1 MTDETVVGTTEPIKK
16 VVSMGDRRYD
26 TQKTIEDE
34 EKELEELIQQQ
45 KDDAEVQ
52 EKKDKIIE
60 GLNTRESIIYFD
72 DFIEMHGIAKFVGI
86 CEMANLK
93 VPDYKDENINY
104 EELINKILTI
114 AENSNGEIPATQ
126 KIISLINQYKN
137 D

>member
-1 MTDETVVGTTEPIKK
+1 MKSTFINKLNKMVNIGGGEIEFYGTMRVGDGSVVKISKNK
-16 VVSMGDRRYD
+16 IH
-26 TQKTIEDE
+26 IE
-34 EKELEELIQQQ
+34 
-45 KDDAEVQ
+45 
-52 EKKDKIIE
+52 KDKIIE

>member
-1 MTDETVVGTTEPIKK
+1 MKSTFINKLNKMVNIGGGEIEFYGTMRVGDGSVVKISKNK
-16 VVSMGDRRYD
+16 IH
-26 TQKTIEDE
+26 IE
-34 EKELEELIQQQ
+34 
-45 KDDAEVQ
+45 
-52 EKKDKIIE
+52 KDKIIE

-93 VPDYKDENINY
+93 IPDYVDEDVDY

-114 AENSNGEIPATQ
+114 AENSNFKVPATK

>member
-1 MTDETVVGTTEPIKK
+1 MKSIFINKLNKMVNIEGGDIEFYGTMRVGDGSVVKISKNK
-16 VVSMGDRRYD
+16 IH
-26 TQKTIEDE
+26 IE
-34 EKELEELIQQQ
+34 
-45 KDDAEVQ
+45 
-52 EKKDKIIE
+52 KDKIIE
-60 GLNTRESIIYFD
+60 VLNTRECIIYFD

-93 VPDYKDENINY
+93 IPDYVDEDIDY

-114 AENSNGEIPATQ
+114 AENSNFKAPATK

>member
-1 MTDETVVGTTEPIKK
+1 MKNTFINKLNKMVNIGGGEIEFYGTMRVGDGSVVKISKNK
-16 VVSMGDRRYD
+16 IH
-26 TQKTIEDE
+26 IE
-34 EKELEELIQQQ
+34 
-45 KDDAEVQ
+45 
-52 EKKDKIIE
+52 KDKIIE

>member
-1 MTDETVVGTTEPIKK
+1 MKSTFINKLNKMVNIGGGEIEFYGTMRVGDGYVVKISKNK
-16 VVSMGDRRYD
+16 IH
-26 TQKTIEDE
+26 IE
-34 EKELEELIQQQ
+34 
-45 KDDAEVQ
+45 
-52 EKKDKIIE
+52 KDKIIE
-60 GLNTRESIIYFD
+60 IFNTRECIIYFD

-93 VPDYKDENINY
+93 IPDYVDEDIDY

-114 AENSNGEIPATQ
+114 AENSNFKVPATK

>member
-1 MTDETVVGTTEPIKK
+1 MKSTFINKLNKMVHLGGGEIEFYGTMRVGDGSVVKISKNK
-16 VVSMGDRRYD
+16 IH
-26 TQKTIEDE
+26 IE
-34 EKELEELIQQQ
+34 
-45 KDDAEVQ
+45 
-52 EKKDKIIE
+52 KDKIIE
-60 GLNTRESIIYFD
+60 KFNTRECIIYFD

-93 VPDYKDENINY
+93 IPDYVDEDIDY

-114 AENSNGEIPATQ
+114 AENSNFKVPATK

>member
-1 MTDETVVGTTEPIKK
+1 MVNIEGGDIEFYGTMRVGDGSVVKISKNK
-16 VVSMGDRRYD
+16 IH
-26 TQKTIEDE
+26 IE
-34 EKELEELIQQQ
+34 
-45 KDDAEVQ
+45 
-52 EKKDKIIE
+52 KDKIIE

>member
-1 MTDETVVGTTEPIKK
+1 MKSTFINKLNKMVNIGGGEIEFYGTMRVGDGSVVKISKNK
-16 VVSMGDRRYD
+16 IH
-26 TQKTIEDE
+26 IE
-34 EKELEELIQQQ
+34 
-45 KDDAEVQ
+45 
-52 EKKDKIIE
+52 KDKIIE

-114 AENSNGEIPATQ
+114 AENSDGEIPATQ

>member
-1 MTDETVVGTTEPIKK
+1 MKSIFINKLNKMVNIEGGDIEFYGTMRVGDGSVVKISKNK
-16 VVSMGDRRYD
+16 IH
-26 TQKTIEDE
+26 IE
-34 EKELEELIQQQ
+34 
-45 KDDAEVQ
+45 
-52 EKKDKIIE
+52 KDKIIE

-93 VPDYKDENINY
+93 IPDYVDEDVDY

-114 AENSNGEIPATQ
+114 AENSNFKVPATK

>member
-1 MTDETVVGTTEPIKK
+1 MKSIFINKLNKMVNIEGGDIEFYGTMRVGDGSVVKISKNK
-16 VVSMGDRRYD
+16 IH
-26 TQKTIEDE
+26 IE
-34 EKELEELIQQQ
+34 
-45 KDDAEVQ
+45 
-52 EKKDKIIE
+52 KDKIIE

-93 VPDYKDENINY
+93 VPDYEDENINY

-114 AENSNGEIPATQ
+114 AENSNFKIPATK

>member
-1 MTDETVVGTTEPIKK
+1 MKSIFINKLNKMVNIEGGDIEFYGTMRVGDGSVVKISKNK
-16 VVSMGDRRYD
+16 IH
-26 TQKTIEDE
+26 IE
-34 EKELEELIQQQ
+34 
-45 KDDAEVQ
+45 
-52 EKKDKIIE
+52 KDKIIE

-93 VPDYKDENINY
+93 IPDYVDEDVDY

-114 AENSNGEIPATQ
+114 AENSNFKVQATK

>member
-1 MTDETVVGTTEPIKK
+1 MISMLKSLQSRLPSHLK
-16 VVSMGDRRYD
+16 VFDLA
-26 TQKTIEDE
+26 KA
-34 EKELEELIQQQ
+34 L
-45 KDDAEVQ
+45 
-52 EKKDKIIE
+52 DKA
-60 GLNTRESIIYFD
+60 LD
-72 DFIEMHGIAKFVGI
+72 DFIEMNGIAKFVGI

-114 AENSNGEIPATQ
+114 AENSNFKVPATK

>member
-1 MTDETVVGTTEPIKK
+1 MKSTFINKLNKMVNIGLGEIEFYGTMRVGDGSVVKISKNK
-16 VVSMGDRRYD
+16 IH
-26 TQKTIEDE
+26 IE
-34 EKELEELIQQQ
+34 
-45 KDDAEVQ
+45 
-52 EKKDKIIE
+52 KDKIIE

>member
-1 MTDETVVGTTEPIKK
+1 MKSIFINKLNKMVNIDGGDIEFYGTMRVGDGSVVKISKNK
-16 VVSMGDRRYD
+16 IH
-26 TQKTIEDE
+26 IE
-34 EKELEELIQQQ
+34 
-45 KDDAEVQ
+45 
-52 EKKDKIIE
+52 KDKIIE

>member
-1 MTDETVVGTTEPIKK
+1 MKSIFINKLNKMVNIEGGDIEFYGTMRVGDGSVVKISKNK
-16 VVSMGDRRYD
+16 IN
-26 TQKTIEDE
+26 IE
-34 EKELEELIQQQ
+34 
-45 KDDAEVQ
+45 
-52 EKKDKIIE
+52 KDKIIQ

-114 AENSNGEIPATQ
+114 AENSNFKVPATK

>member
-1 MTDETVVGTTEPIKK
+1 MKSTFINKINKMVNIGGGEIEFYGTMRVGDGSVVKISKNK
-16 VVSMGDRRYD
+16 IH
-26 TQKTIEDE
+26 IE
-34 EKELEELIQQQ
+34 
-45 KDDAEVQ
+45 
-52 EKKDKIIE
+52 KDKIIE

>member
-1 MTDETVVGTTEPIKK
+1 MKNTLINKLNKIVSLDGGELGFYGT
-16 VVSMGDRRYD
+16 MRAGDGAVLKI
-26 TQKTIEDE
+26 TKNKIHIE
-34 EKELEELIQQQ
+34 
-45 KDDAEVQ
+45 
-52 EKKDKIIE
+52 KDKIIE